1 MKHLSFKCILIFTT
15 MAVVVIKTNAQTI
28 LPDELIKNTIKGQI
42 NFIEERARIYENYRA
57 IREDM
62 FQKIKTNV
70 MDTLSANKN
79 RITIL
84 NNLISALNRTNDSL
98 NTILKTTKT
107 SLEEITETKNDI
119 RVLGMDINKASYNS
133 LVWTIIA
140 CLIVVLAIGFLAFKR
155 VLFLNISTG
164 KDFKEL
170 KVEFEAYRQ
179 SSRIAREKIEM
190 DHFNE
195 LKKLKGNK
203 LKA

>member
-1 MKHLSFKCILIFTT
+1 M
-15 MAVVVIKTNAQTI
+15 VVMVNKSDAQTI
-28 LPDELIKNTIKGQI
+28 LPDELTKNTIKAQI

-57 IREDM
+57 VREDM

-70 MDTLSANKN
+70 IDTLSADKN
-79 RITIL
+79 RITVL
-84 NNLISALNRTNDSL
+84 NNLISALNLTSDSL
-98 NTILKTTKT
+98 NILLKTTKA

-119 RVLGMDINKASYNS
+119 RVFGRDINKATYNS
-133 LVWTIIA
+133 IVWTIIV

-164 KDFKEL
+164 KDLKEL

-195 LKKLKGNK
+195 LKRLKGK
-203 LKA
+203 